1 MIVRITAILVTAVL
15 AIPNGALANPKFA
28 GRWNMTSRRLVVTV
42 ENWGEHCGPQPKGY
56 SSKKVRPVD
65 IISQGTHLVF
75 SIGGLRTDR
84 CSSPN
89 PHLKTKGQSASKT
102 RWTRV
107 CETPSSDAKFE
118 REEYTL
124 AAKGND
130 RLEYTKK
137 SKFDWTLKGD
147 NCIASMTERRVYERQ
162 PEPGAAE
169 EIEAPKKAT
178 KPKLDLEYPEP
189 DDEKADCER
198 SGAMTRLIVNPPNVE
213 IGPQERICFKAVG
226 VDAAGCRFRV
236 DASWT
241 VSQGGQEVGGLL
253 SRNGCFK
260 AGATA
265 ADSEGIYDI
274 AAQAEG
280 KKGTASVTVSFPDLG
295 ELLRARLHPSQDLK
309 TAPRPSESEKTGA
322 LSGQAD
328 SLPSA
333 IPGNAAPLG
342 SVPSDNTLI
351 LAIIVGSAIFL
362 AATLLVIVIVL
373 RKRSARYNGE
383 DSWLDDEDDEDDD
396 APPSPRHPASG
407 PASKPGNLCC
417 PKCKSIFS
425 PGSLFCPHDASK
437 LVPCEKN
444 VPEDAHGG
452 VGMVCP
458 KCHRGYDPGAR
469 FCPHDSAKLV
479 TYPEWKDSRKGSK

>member
-1 MIVRITAILVTAVL
+1 MIARITVVLVAVAL
-15 AIPNGALANPKFA
+15 AVPNGALANPKFA
-28 GRWNMTSRRLVVTV
+28 GRWNMTSRRLVVGV
-42 ENWGEHCGPQPKGY
+42 ENWGEHCGPEPKGY
-56 SSKKVRPVD
+56 SSKKVRPVN
-65 IISQGTHLVF
+65 IVSQGSHLVF

-89 PHLKTKGQSASKT
+89 PHLQTKSQSASKT
-102 RWTRV
+102 RWSRV
-107 CETPSSDAKFE
+107 CETPASDAKFE

-147 NCIASMTERRVYERQ
+147 NCVARMVERRVYERQ
-162 PEPGAAE
+162 PVEGAADE
-169 EIEAPKKAT
+169 KAETPKKPT
-178 KPKLDLEYPEP
+178 KPKLDLEYPEMK
-189 DDEKADCER
+189 DEKTDCKR
-198 SGAMTRLIVNPPNVE
+198 DGAIVRLVVNPLNVE

-226 VDAAGCRFRV
+226 MDAAGCRFKV
-236 DASWT
+236 DASWM

-253 SRNGCFK
+253 SRSGCFK

-265 ADSEGIYDI
+265 ADSEGLYDVV
-274 AAQAEG
+274 AQAEG
-280 KKGTASVTVSFPDLG
+280 KQGTAQVTVSFPDLG
-295 ELLRARLHPSQDLK
+295 ELLRARLHPSQGLENGPDPPELK
-309 TAPRPSESEKTGA
+309 DKDTPPS
-322 LSGQAD
+322 QAD

-333 IPGNAAPLG
+333 IPGNTAPQG

-351 LAIIVGSAIFL
+351 LAMIVGSAIFL

-373 RKRSARYNGE
+373 RKRSARYNDE
-383 DSWLDDEDDEDDD
+383 DDWLDDDDDEP
-396 APPSPRHPASG
+396 PPSPGHPASS
-407 PASKPGNLCC
+407 PAAKPGNLCC

-437 LVPCEKN
+437 LVPCEKD
-444 VPEDAHGG
+444 VPKDANDS

-458 KCHRGYDPGAR
+458 ECHRGYDPGSR

-479 TYPEWKDSRKGSK
+479 RYPEWKERQKGSK

>member
-1 MIVRITAILVTAVL
+1 MTARITVILVTVVL

-42 ENWGEHCGPQPKGY
+42 ENWGENCGPQPKGY
-56 SSKKVRPVD
+56 SSKKTRPVD
-65 IISQGTHLVF
+65 IISQGKHLVF

-89 PHLKTKGQSASKT
+89 PHLQTKSQSASKT
-102 RWTRV
+102 SWNRV
-107 CETPSSDAKFE
+107 CETPSSDPKFE

-124 AAKGND
+124 LAKGDNQ
-130 RLEYTKK
+130 LEYTKK

-147 NCIASMTERRVYERQ
+147 NCVARMTERRVYKRQ
-162 PEPGAAE
+162 QEQGSADEAK
-169 EIEAPKKAT
+169 APKKAAT
-178 KPKLDLEYPEP
+178 PKLDLEFPEIKDKK
-189 DDEKADCER
+189 DDCKRD
-198 SGAMTRLIVNPPNVE
+198 GAIVRLIVNPLNVE

-226 VDAAGCRFRV
+226 VDAAGCRFKT

-265 ADSEGIYDI
+265 ADSEGLYDI
-274 AAQAEG
+274 VAQAEG
-280 KKGTASVTVSFPDLG
+280 KQGTARVTVSFPDLG
-295 ELLRARLHPSQDLK
+295 ELLRARLHPSQELE
-309 TAPRPSESEKTGA
+309 TAQSPSESERKGA
-322 LSGQAD
+322 PPNQTD

-333 IPGNAAPLG
+333 IPGNTAPLG
-342 SVPSDNTLI
+342 SVSSDNTLI
-351 LAIIVGSAIFL
+351 LAMIVGSAIFL

-373 RKRSARYNGE
+373 RKRSARYSDKNY
-383 DSWLDDEDDEDDD
+383 WLDDEDEE
-396 APPSPRHPASG
+396 APLERSQPASSR
-407 PASKPGNLCC
+407 AVKPGNLCC
-417 PKCKSIFS
+417 PKCKSVFS

-437 LVPCEKN
+437 LVPCEKDE
-444 VPEDAHGG
+444 PKDAHKN

-458 KCHRGYDPGAR
+458 TCHRGYDPGSR

-479 TYPEWKDSRKGSK
+479 RYPEWKNRQKSSK

>member
-1 MIVRITAILVTAVL
+1 MIARLTAILVTAVI
-15 AIPNGALANPKFA
+15 AIPSGALANPKFA

-56 SSKKVRPVD
+56 SSKKARPVN
-65 IISQGTHLVF
+65 IISQGKHLVF

-89 PHLKTKGQSASKT
+89 PHLQTKSQSASKT
-102 RWTRV
+102 IWTRV
-107 CETPSSDAKFE
+107 CETPASDPKFE

-124 AAKGND
+124 GAKGDD
-130 RLEYTKK
+130 RLEYVKK

-147 NCIASMTERRVYERQ
+147 NCVARMTERRVYERQ
-162 PEPGAAE
+162 PEPGAADE
-169 EIEAPKKAT
+169 AEAPKKAA
-178 KPKLDLEYPEP
+178 KPKLDLEFP
-189 DDEKADCER
+189 DTKEERTDCER
-198 SGAMTRLIVNPPNVE
+198 DGAITRLVVNPLNVE

-226 VDAAGCRFRV
+226 VDAAGCRFKM
-236 DASWT
+236 DASWM

-265 ADSEGIYDI
+265 ADSEGLYDI
-274 AAQAEG
+274 VAQAEG
-280 KKGTASVTVSFPDLG
+280 KKGPARVTVSFPDLG
-295 ELLRARLHPSQDLK
+295 ELLRARLHPSQELE
-309 TAPRPSESEKTGA
+309 TAQDPSESEREGA
-322 LSGQAD
+322 LPSQAD

-333 IPGNAAPLG
+333 IPGNAAPQG

-351 LAIIVGSAIFL
+351 LVMIVGSAIFL

-373 RKRSARYNGE
+373 RKRSARYNGGNY
-383 DSWLDDEDDEDDD
+383 WLDDENDE
-396 APPSPRHPASG
+396 ASPEWSHPASS
-407 PASKPGNLCC
+407 PASRPSNLCC
-417 PKCKSIFS
+417 PKCKSVFS

-437 LVPCEKN
+437 LVPCEK
-444 VPEDAHGG
+444 DAPKDANNS

-458 KCHRGYDPGAR
+458 KCHRGYDPDAR
-469 FCPHDSAKLV
+469 FCPHDSEKLV
-479 TYPEWKDSRKGSK
+479 RYPEWKDRHKGSK